1 MKNTPPIILASTSPR
16 RSQLLAQVGVSFV
29 VQPISIDETPQVQ
42 SGKPE
47 AAKTYVQRMAYE
59 KSVAAQAAYGQDS
72 IIITADT
79 IGSMGSSGSMSSMGN
94 ASNMSGGNEMESGS
108 QEVILVKPKDFADAK
123 RMWQRMSG
131 TSHQVMTAVCVAFQ
145 GRVQQALVSTD
156 VTFVTLTD
164 DMMTSYWQTGE
175 PADKAGA
182 YAIQGRG
189 AAWVKAIKGS
199 YANVVGLP
207 VVETLAMIAAV
218 QMN

>member
-1 MKNTPPIILASTSPR
+1 MKNTPPVILASTSPR

-79 IGSMGSSGSMSSMGN
+79 IGRMGSIDSMSSMGN
-94 ASNMSGGNEMESGS
+94 ANNISNDSESGS